1 MIQYGDQTPFF
12 YLPLLLHYALSG
24 QRNLTWYSLYRMT
37 QSLLKDLN
45 HAQQKAVLHTDGPMI
60 ILAGAGSGKTR
71 VLTYKVIYL
80 MQEKHITP
88 EQILMVTFTNK
99 AANEMKERIEKFLP
113 RSAKPLIATFHSL
126 CAKILRIDGK
136 YLGLSSNFVIY
147 DTQDQQDLIKQAMEF
162 LGISPKEYKP
172 AAILG
177 TISQAKNEL
186 LTPEQYSEYA
196 RGRFQEVASL
206 VYRTYQRLLKENNA
220 LDFDDLIMQTVLLF
234 DKFPDVLEKYQTKFH
249 YILVDEYQDTNK
261 AQYILTKVLAKKW
274 QNVCVV
280 GDFSQ
285 SIYSWR
291 GADFQNLSKFQSD
304 FSQVQT
310 FELSQNYR
318 STQRILDAASA
329 VIKRNS
335 THPVLELW
343 TENPDG
349 EDITIYEAHNEQD
362 EAKFIAGFITNYGTN
377 YRDIAVLYRTNAQ
390 SRVIEEV
397 LLHYG
402 IPYLLVGGTR
412 FYDRKEIKDVLA
424 MLRAL
429 ANPKDSVSLKRIEKI
444 GKTRLAKFSEYQAT
458 IIPKPEEESN
468 EQTEHISENNFPK
481 TIDLLDTV
489 LEKTTY
495 LNLYDEN
502 DEEDSSRL
510 ENIKELRSVAIA
522 FPDITQFLENVA
534 LVEQEQMPDK
544 PIDGDEKNAVTLM
557 TLHAAKGLEFPVIF
571 MIGMEEGLFPHSRSL
586 MDRNELEE
594 ERRLAYV
601 GMTRAKE
608 KLFLTYARKRLFFG
622 QRSSSIISRFLL
634 ELPEKVLQSNMNKN
648 EFDAYT
654 DEGPEY
660 L

>member
-1 MIQYGDQTPFF
+1 
-12 YLPLLLHYALSG
+12 
-24 QRNLTWYSLYRMT
+24 MT

-45 HAQQKAVLHTDGPMI
+45 PQQQKAVIHTDGPMI

-71 VLTYKVIYL
+71 VLTTKVLYL
-80 MQEKHITP
+80 MKEKQIAP
-88 EQILMVTFTNK
+88 EHILMVTFTNK
-99 AANEMKERIEKFLP
+99 AANEMKERIEASLP
-113 RSAKPLIATFHSL
+113 HSGKPLIATFHSL
-126 CAKILRIDGK
+126 CAKILRIEST
-136 YLGLSSNFVIY
+136 YLGFSSRFVIY
-147 DTQDQQDLIKQAMEF
+147 DTQDQLDLIKQAMQF
-162 LGISPKEYKP
+162 LDISTKEYKP
-172 AAILG
+172 SAILG
-177 TISQAKNEL
+177 MISQAKNEL
-186 LTPEQYSEYA
+186 LNPEQYSEYA

-206 VYRTYQRLLKENNA
+206 IYRSYQRMLKENDA

-234 DKFPDVLEKYQTKFH
+234 DQHSDVLEKYQNKFQ
-249 YILVDEYQDTNK
+249 YVLVDEYQDTNK
-261 AQYILTKVLAKKW
+261 AQYLLTRLLSQKW
-274 QNVCVV
+274 KNVCVV

-304 FSQVQT
+304 FSNVIT

-362 EAKFIAGFITNYGTN
+362 EAKFIALFVQNYGTN

-402 IPYLLVGGTR
+402 IPYILVGGTR

-424 MLRAL
+424 FLRAI
-429 ANPKDSVSLKRIEKI
+429 ANPKDTVSLRRIEKI
-444 GKTRLAKFSEYQAT
+444 GKTRLAKFLEFQSSVLKQSEGVAGLEGL
-458 IIPKPEEESN
+458 PPGR
-468 EQTEHISENNFPK
+468 ISDEIGGALVGGKALTGPQHEIK
-481 TIDLLDTV
+481 TIDLLDHV
-489 LEKTTY
+489 LEKTNY
-495 LNLYDEN
+495 LELYDEA
-502 DEEDSSRL
+502 DEEDRSRL
-510 ENIKELRSVAIA
+510 ENIKELRSVALA
-522 FPDITQFLENVA
+522 FPDITQFLENVS
-534 LVEQEQMPDK
+534 LVEQEQMPDN
-544 PIDGDEKNAVTLM
+544 PVDGDKKNAVTLM

-586 MDRNELEE
+586 MNKNELEE

-608 KLFLTYARKRLFFG
+608 KLFLSYARKRLFFG

-634 ELPEKVLQSNMNKN
+634 ELPEKVLQKNIHKN
-648 EFDAYT
+648 EFDEYT